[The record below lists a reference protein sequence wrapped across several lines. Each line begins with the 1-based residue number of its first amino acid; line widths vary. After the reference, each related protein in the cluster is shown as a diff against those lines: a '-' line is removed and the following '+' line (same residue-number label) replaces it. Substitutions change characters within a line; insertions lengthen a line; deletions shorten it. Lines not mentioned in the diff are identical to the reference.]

1 MSDADRVTDRAA
13 LHAEVG
19 VPAVDSETLSF
30 IEMAHAITVET
41 IVYKVNCF
49 NGNIPSATISGL
61 SPIR

>member
-1 MSDADRVTDRAA
+1 VSDADRVTDRAA

-19 VPAVDSETLSF
+19 VPAWHERLKV
-30 IEMAHAITVET
+30 AHSITIET